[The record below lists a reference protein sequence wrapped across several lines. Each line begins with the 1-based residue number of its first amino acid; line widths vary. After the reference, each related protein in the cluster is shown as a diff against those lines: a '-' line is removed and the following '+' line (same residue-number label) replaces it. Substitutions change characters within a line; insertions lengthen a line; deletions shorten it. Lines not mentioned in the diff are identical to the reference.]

1 MNKEQKEMRKKELIT
16 RMRERA
22 NWRPSNVATMKPV
35 KWAKEYTR
43 SKYEHLNSTTRQV
56 LDKVGRVIH
65 ESVSVERVNENVY
78 RSVDKFSIVR

>member
-1 MNKEQKEMRKKELIT
+1 MNKEQKQMRKEELRT

-35 KWAKEYTR
+35 KWAKEYTKN
-43 SKYEHLNSTTRQV
+43 KYEQVNSTTRQV

-65 ESVSVERVNENVY
+65 ESVSVERVNENIY